1 MRWFDDAYAG
11 SMTHPRNPW
20 WGCTGMENTFIAQAY
35 DAADPGVRYQGDDQ
49 HTWSE
54 LDSPYQAGFDRP
66 FPGRQ
71 GYSGAG
77 LQAFTQ
83 QYMGGL
89 HPRAKQ
95 TIGRRLALAAAN
107 VAYGQADVPFTGQV
121 LKSEKEP
128 PFLPKI

>member
-1 MRWFDDAYAG
+1 
-11 SMTHPRNPW
+11 
-20 WGCTGMENTFIAQAY
+20 MENTFIAQAY
-35 DAADPGVRYQGDDQ
+35 DAADPGVRYQGGDQ

-54 LDSPYQAGFDRP
+54 LDSPYQAGYDHP

-77 LQAFTQ
+77 MQAFTQ

-121 LKSEKEP
+121 SKSEWKGKKSFPAENLLEDTDGLLHP
-128 PFLPKI
+128 P